1 LWEKKTS
8 KNNILTSIIKWEK
21 KNKQTNQQKK
31 KTKEKERKKESTD
44 LKSNMATLIGMIYG
58 FV

>member
-21 KNKQTNQQKK
+21 KTKTKKTTKQTKHAVG
-31 KTKEKERKKESTD
+31 TVPRFTRIL
-44 LKSNMATLIGMIYG
+44 LKV
-58 FV
+58 F